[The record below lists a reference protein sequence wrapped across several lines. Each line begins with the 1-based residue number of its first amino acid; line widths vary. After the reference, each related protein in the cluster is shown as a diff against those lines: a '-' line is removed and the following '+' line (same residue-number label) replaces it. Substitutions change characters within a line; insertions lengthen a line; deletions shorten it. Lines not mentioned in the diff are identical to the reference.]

1 MLCQLWLCGTC
12 GSASTVHPVPPALG
26 FVSGSGSAGAT
37 CRTVNQLQHH
47 AEPAAAAAVAALRWY
62 TRALLSWL
70 PVLMCRYQRI
80 AEHKKAGK
88 EREASVQPGS
98 SEQSPAGGAAQQAGQ
113 GGQLPPLAASY
124 SQLTRFEAVPTT
136 QNSSLQ
142 VIVTPWGQQ
151 GRILRPVT
159 REPGA
164 SISSYARPKLP
175 AAAISIQP
183 TG

>member
-1 MLCQLWLCGTC
+1 M
-12 GSASTVHPVPPALG
+12 A
-26 FVSGSGSAGAT
+26 
-37 CRTVNQLQHH
+37 H
-47 AEPAAAAAVAALRWY
+47 A
-62 TRALLSWL
+62 RALLSWL
-70 PVLMCRYQRI
+70 PAFLCRYQRI

-124 SQLTRFEAVPTT
+124 SQLTRFEAVPTS

-142 VIVTPWGQQ
+142 VIVTPWGER
-151 GRILRPVT
+151 GRILLKEPPRAWLPPVHRRAIAGADCRCILLHGS
-159 REPGA
+159 RELA
-164 SISSYARPKLP
+164 FQAIRPKLP
-175 AAAISIQP
+175 AAAISIQL